1 MRDIGKNIKSL
12 REENKLS
19 QDQLAEKLFVTR
31 QTISNYETGRSR
43 PDVEMLTRIADA
55 LDVDANTVIY
65 GVEPSP
71 EQQLERTTLVIAVLI
86 TLALGIMW
94 FILAPL
100 AQAYQQRY
108 YDIVPQLLL
117 RIIVLPSLL
126 MMLGWTVMQSFHIF
140 LGAKR
145 LKGKN
150 SHLFR
155 GILLTALLLWVLL
168 VLPPLV
174 DTLRLAIIRW
184 QWLRT
189 HNSYASTDFAL
200 PGLWRNIVWN
210 PISSQLLFYI
220 LKYCSIFPV
229 VGIALWLVG
238 FSKGEH
244 TTKTLKKDINSDK
257 NNEEN

>member
-1 MRDIGKNIKSL
+1 MRDIGRNIKSL

-31 QTISNYETGRSR
+31 QTVSNYETGRSR

-71 EQQLERTTLVIAVLI
+71 EQRLERKTLVIAFLI
-86 TLALGIMW
+86 TLVLGIMW
-94 FILAPL
+94 FVLAPL
-100 AQAYQQRY
+100 AQAYQQKY
-108 YDIVPQLLL
+108 LDIVPQLLL
-117 RIIVLPSLL
+117 RSIVLPNLL
-126 MMLGWTVMQSFHIF
+126 MILGWTVMQSSHVF

-150 SHLFR
+150 IRLFR
-155 GILLTALLLWVLL
+155 GILLTALLLWGVL

-184 QWLRT
+184 QWLQT
-189 HNSYASTDFAL
+189 QNSYSSVDFAL
-200 PGLWRNIVWN
+200 PGIWQNLVRNSL
-210 PISSQLLFYI
+210 SSTLLFCI
-220 LKYCSIFPV
+220 LKYCGIFPIL
-229 VGIALWLVG
+229 GILLWLSG
-238 FSKGEH
+238 FPKREH
-244 TTKTLKKDINSDK
+244 S
-257 NNEEN
+257 

>member
-19 QDQLAEKLFVTR
+19 QEQLAEKLFVTR

-65 GVEPSP
+65 GVEASP
-71 EQQLERTTLVIAVLI
+71 EQRLERKTLVIAFLI
-86 TLALGIMW
+86 TLVLGIMW

-100 AQAYQQRY
+100 AQAYQQKY

-117 RIIVLPSLL
+117 RIVVLPNGL
-126 MMLGWTVMQSFHIF
+126 MMLGWTAMQSIHIF

-145 LKGKN
+145 LKDKN
-150 SHLFR
+150 IRLFR
-155 GILLTALLLWVLL
+155 GILLTSLLVWILL

-184 QWLRT
+184 HCLQT
-189 HNSYASTDFAL
+189 HNAYSSADFAL
-200 PGLWRNIVWN
+200 PGIWQNIVWN
-210 PISSQLLFYI
+210 SLSTQLLFYI
-220 LKYCSIFPV
+220 LKYCSIFPI
-229 VGIALWLVG
+229 VGVALWLVG
-238 FSKGEH
+238 FPKRKC
-244 TTKTLKKDINSDK
+244 TTID
-257 NNEEN
+257 

>member
-12 REENKLS
+12 REEKKLS

-31 QTISNYETGRSR
+31 QTVSNYETGRSR
-43 PDVEMLTRIADA
+43 PDVEMLTRIADV

-71 EQQLERTTLVIAVLI
+71 EQRLERKTLVIAFLI
-86 TLALGIMW
+86 TLVLGIMW
-94 FILAPL
+94 FTLAPL
-100 AQAYQQRY
+100 AQEYQQRY

-126 MMLGWTVMQSFHIF
+126 MILGWTVMQSFHIF

-150 SHLFR
+150 IRLFR
-155 GILLTALLLWVLL
+155 CILLTALLLWVLL

-184 QWLRT
+184 QCLQA
-189 HNSYASTDFAL
+189 HNSYSSVDFAL
-200 PGLWRNIVWN
+200 PGIWQNIVWN
-210 PISSQLLFYI
+210 PLSSQLLFYI
-220 LKYCSIFPV
+220 LKYCGVFPIL
-229 VGIALWLVG
+229 GIALWLVG
-238 FSKGEH
+238 FPTKEP
-244 TTKTLKKDINSDK
+244 TTID
-257 NNEEN
+257 